1 MVWPDVKSDC
11 GVRACLY
18 IIILNIYPCLKQ
30 KYVKS
35 GREEITIIFDKFSE
49 REVTYSG
56 QIMAK
61 YFNVNYEVIGSVK
74 A

>member
-11 GVRACLY
+11 GVTACLY
-18 IIILNIYPCLKQ
+18 IIILNIYPCLNQ

-35 GREEITIIFDKFSE
+35 GREEITIMFDKFSG